1 MIIYQ
6 TQFDVFINCNTL
18 LKRYIFLKTS
28 VIKSNSTTVQLTIVS
43 SPADLRYGAI
53 WNVSDFPD
61 PVGNTTQKSC
71 LRSSAS
77 QIISWCGLNWV
88 IPSVSSTFDAQTG
101 GFDPIAVILKWK
113 YNSFWRE
120 IIGFYGD
127 DIIQKWSEGCKLL
140 TAALTKLLPRTRTE
154 YTWVFC
160 LPIMKLR
167 SWC

>member
-6 TQFDVFINCNTL
+6 TQFDVFINFNTL

-28 VIKSNSTTVQLTIVS
+28 VIKSNSTTVQLTFVS

-120 IIGFYGD
+120 IIGFYGND
-127 DIIQKWSEGCKLL
+127 IQKWPEGCKPL
-140 TAALTKLLPRTRTE
+140 TACSDKVVAKDMNRILLGVLSTN
-154 YTWVFC
+154 
-160 LPIMKLR
+160 IMKLR
-167 SWC
+167 S